1 MLVSGSFL
9 NHNPKESIEI
19 YNKSG
24 IDFIHVDIAD
34 GKFVSEKSF
43 SISDVEKF
51 STYTSKPLDI
61 HLMVSNPTKYI
72 DSFSMLNT
80 EYITF
85 HYEAV
90 KNHMDIINHIKNNG
104 IKVGISIKP
113 GTSVGI
119 LFDMLHYIDLVLI
132 MSVEPGVSGQKF
144 MDSVI
149 YKIEVLKKKIIED
162 NLNVKISVD
171 GGINEESFNKIKDK
185 GVDIIISESYL
196 LSGDTVNKVRNLKS

>member
-61 HLMVSNPTKYI
+61 HLMVANPTKYI

>member
-61 HLMVSNPTKYI
+61 HLMVANPTKYI

-149 YKIEVLKKKIIED
+149 YKI
-162 NLNVKISVD
+162 
-171 GGINEESFNKIKDK
+171 
-185 GVDIIISESYL
+185 
-196 LSGDTVNKVRNLKS
+196 